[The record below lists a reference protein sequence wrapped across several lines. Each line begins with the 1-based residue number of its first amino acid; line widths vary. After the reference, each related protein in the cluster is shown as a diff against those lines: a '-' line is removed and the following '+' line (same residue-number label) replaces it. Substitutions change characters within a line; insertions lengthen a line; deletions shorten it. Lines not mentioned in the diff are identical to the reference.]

1 LEIIRKRS
9 NFVGRKEKF
18 MKEVIIRF
26 LMKKN
31 YVKSQ
36 DSAT

>member
-9 NFVGRKEKF
+9 NFVGRKEKL
-18 MKEVIIRF
+18 MKEGRIRF

-31 YVKSQ
+31 YVKSW